1 MYTIQFQKKRV
12 HGYKRGQETC
22 SDIFHQQYI
31 TSRGADI
38 HQLKMKS
45 IIFFAFFLAFGNAA
59 PRFRARLNWP
69 LLQEDAASNSKK
81 TTYDGLVDAMA
92 LVMARS
98 VLDGQGDAKDLLMAA
113 LQSVD
118 QDTAHLNR
126 LRLNL
131 PSSLRTELGGYLN
144 DVSSRFI
151 DRVLNRGSNTPDIAH
166 QQFLPSSLRTELVD
180 YLNDDGA
187 STLIDRVLNGRSD
200 GNSNTQEK

>member
-1 MYTIQFQKKRV
+1 
-12 HGYKRGQETC
+12 
-22 SDIFHQQYI
+22 
-31 TSRGADI
+31 
-38 HQLKMKS
+38 MKS
-45 IIFFAFFLAFGNAA
+45 VIFFAFFLAFGNAA

-180 YLNDDGA
+180 YLNDRASSFDRVLNGQGDDNTQDQQFRLSNSLRTELGNFFNDGA